1 MADFLLGFAPTQN
14 LTLTITSLANGSSRA
29 STVVT
34 NSSGYADALVS
45 FRIKTAS
52 ASVDTRGSVGIF
64 AYASTNNGGYY
75 TEGATGTDGA
85 ITLTSP
91 TNAAKV
97 GYANANVASTT
108 YDIGPFSVASVFFP
122 YKCEWSYCFYPLI
135 FLVVFHFK
143 KFRVGFFFFQLF
155 LRKLLRCVLHNF

>member
-1 MADFLLGFAPTQN
+1 MADFLLGYAPTQN
-14 LTLTITSLANGSSRA
+14 LTLTITSLANGSARA

-45 FRIKTAS
+45 FRIKTAA

-85 ITLTSP
+85 ITLSSP

-97 GYANANVASTT
+97 GYANANVVSTT
-108 YDIGPFSVASVFFP
+108 YDIGPFSVADAFGGVLP
-122 YKCEWSYCFYPLI
+122 QKWGII
-135 FLVVFHFK
+135 FSNSTGAAIDSAVASGWYQPIYH
-143 KFRVGFFFFQLF
+143 RSQ
-155 LRKLLRCVLHNF
+155 